1 LLRAIPRAKG
11 AGEDATGLSQF
22 VLLPRRATAAAAG
35 VPIAPDPDWL
45 DSEYLALRQ
54 DWIRSVIGVDPAH
67 VGLEIAAGDSMVPT
81 IQHGDVLLIDTS
93 DQEFAQY
100 GIYVLEIEGERL
112 VKRVQRKLDGS
123 LTLISDNPSYERD
136 FLPTDKAAS
145 VRAVGRVVWAGG
157 LI

>member
-1 LLRAIPRAKG
+1 
-11 AGEDATGLSQF
+11 
-22 VLLPRRATAAAAG
+22 
-35 VPIAPDPDWL
+35 
-45 DSEYLALRQ
+45 
-54 DWIRSVIGVDPAH
+54 
-67 VGLEIAAGDSMVPT
+67 MVPT